1 MGYRRDVRAMGFSV
15 VGVLKAMV
23 EPSRGRIGTTNFIV
37 GQGSWLTGTV
47 LATIFPTMH
56 SRDDR
61 DPTDDSAPDAEPGG
75 QPEDASAPPTPPA
88 SEPPLLPSAIGSG
101 LLARQPTPKADETV
115 AVVKVCPQCGSEYE
129 TGDRFCP
136 RDGSPLRPK
145 TGGDPLI
152 GRVVAD
158 RYLVLARLGEGGM
171 GRVYLAEHV
180 KMTRQCA
187 IKVMNPSL
195 MHDAESLARF
205 AREASS
211 AARILHPNVA
221 AVFDYGE
228 AEKIV
233 YLVMEYVDG
242 ESLSSILS
250 STGPL
255 DPRRAIDIARQ
266 IADGLQAAHELG
278 IVHRDLK
285 PDNVI
290 VARTRAGKETPKVV
304 DFGIAKAVSD
314 SPQDA
319 LTRSGLVI
327 GTPEYMSPEQLL
339 GDPVDARAD
348 IYSLGCILY
357 QMLTGEQP
365 FAAESREQMIR
376 RRLHEAPPH
385 VRDVIPELPRRLDT
399 LIVHML
405 SRSPAERLASAA
417 EVRDALDPAL
427 ALNGWDPSSIVSPRS
442 ATATV
447 LERRRMPAD
456 PSLQPTL
463 PMPVQRTSPRR
474 IAIGSAA
481 GAVLLFAALGLWSR
495 QGSAP
500 ASVPTDTTST
510 TVPGVTLPAA
520 ASDTTTNAAAI
531 PVARPRDSLVKL
543 DSSTLIKPKPAEPDP
558 TEVVRHP
565 FAGLADAIGTG
576 SILAVNEKYPL
587 LPEATRTF
595 LTQLYNRYDD
605 VRATLAYGDATVT
618 GDLAELPVI
627 VRLTYRSRGSGA
639 PNRSTLRMLGTL
651 VRRDGRW
658 AIAEL
663 VPES

>member
-1 MGYRRDVRAMGFSV
+1 MNEAG
-15 VGVLKAMV
+15 
-23 EPSRGRIGTTNFIV
+23 
-37 GQGSWLTGTV
+37 GSP
-47 LATIFPTMH
+47 I
-56 SRDDR
+56 
-61 DPTDDSAPDAEPGG
+61 
-75 QPEDASAPPTPPA
+75 AS
-88 SEPPLLPSAIGSG
+88 SIGSG
-101 LLARQPTPKADETV
+101 LLAQQPTPQADETV
-115 AVVKVCPQCGSEYE
+115 AVAKVCPQCGTEYE

-136 RDGSPLRPK
+136 KDGSPLRPK

-152 GRVVAD
+152 GRVIAD

-195 MHDAESLARF
+195 MHDSESLARF

-228 AEKIV
+228 ADKIV

-242 ESLSSILS
+242 ESLSAILAH
-250 STGPL
+250 GAI

-266 IADGLQAAHELG
+266 IADGLSAAHELG

-290 VARTRAGKETPKVV
+290 VASNRTGKETPKVV
-304 DFGIAKAVSD
+304 DFGIAKALSD

-357 QMLTGEQP
+357 QMLTGVQP

-385 VRDVIPELPRRLDT
+385 VRDVLPEIPRRLDT

-405 SRSPAERLASAA
+405 ARSPGDRLASAA
-417 EVRDALDPAL
+417 VARDALDPSL
-427 ALNGWDPSSIVSPRS
+427 ALGGWDPSMVTAPRPTPE
-442 ATATV
+442 TAHGWGQA
-447 LERRRMPAD
+447 LPD
-456 PSLQPTL
+456 PSLQPTAL
-463 PMPVQRTSPRR
+463 MRRQRMSVTR
-474 IAIGSAA
+474 IVA
-481 GAVLLFAALGLWSR
+481 GAVVGSVAFLVGLVLWSQR
-495 QGSAP
+495 
-500 ASVPTDTTST
+500 DST
-510 TVPGVTLPAA
+510 PP
-520 ASDTTTNAAAI
+520 
-531 PVARPRDSLVKL
+531 PVAHRADSTRVQPAGVVAPDTQPRKLPTLSKTDSAGAA
-543 DSSTLIKPKPAEPDP
+543 KPKPAPDP
-558 TEVVRHP
+558 DAAVRAP
-565 FAGLADAIGTG
+565 FAGLSAAISTGNIQVVNEKFPLLPKSITGFLSQLYASYDGVRASSAYGPARVTGDDASLPVTIHLKYRARGTG
-576 SILAVNEKYPL
+576 SPVNS
-587 LPEATRTF
+587 
-595 LTQLYNRYDD
+595 
-605 VRATLAYGDATVT
+605 DA
-618 GDLAELPVI
+618 
-627 VRLTYRSRGSGA
+627 RLTARLARKGE
-639 PNRSTLRMLGTL
+639 
-651 VRRDGRW
+651 RW
-658 AIAEL
+658 EIVEI
-663 VPES
+663 VPQS